1 MADRRPAALAD
12 LIGYHLHLTDLV
24 ALRDARAALA
34 DLQTTPAKVTALAFI
49 RDDPGCDQS
58 SLGRFLEVNRASAMK
73 LVNSLQDR
81 GLVERREGRDRRSN
95 GLHLTAQGQEALQ
108 SMVAALV
115 TSEARLVRHLTLPE
129 RRELLRLLTKVRET
143 AATPDGLEQEPEQPA
158 PKRSAV

>member
-1 MADRRPAALAD
+1 MAERRPAALAE

-34 DLQTTPAKVTALAFI
+34 ELQTTPAKVTALAFI

-95 GLHLTAQGQEALQ
+95 GLYLTAEGEEAFKA
-108 SMVAALV
+108 MVAALV
-115 TSEARLVRHLTLPE
+115 TAESRLIRQLTLPE
-129 RRELLRLLTKVRET
+129 RRELLRLLTKVREA
-143 AATPDGLEQEPEQPA
+143 AATAEAPGEETEKSA